1 MKGLKKN
8 LIIEKRENFDLSK
21 YFPESTDNENIENSP
36 FSTRV
41 KNLGPCTTIAQGA
54 AVPNRPYH

>member
-36 FSTRV
+36 LSTRV
-41 KNLGPCTTIAQGA
+41 KNLGP
-54 AVPNRPYH
+54 